1 MALKVIILGLVQ
13 GLTEFLP
20 VSSSGHLVIG
30 QHLLGFYRP
39 DLAAAA
45 RGLLEAW
52 PLGHVSGLLAG
63 LGLAGLGE
71 SELMLDV
78 ALHVGTLAAVVF
90 FLRREVWRIIVQLP
104 YLPLLLG
111 PARVR
116 RRVWAERTDLKLAV
130 LVVAGTI
137 PTGLIGILFKNA
149 LEAAFTSVIAVGFA
163 LIFTGWV
170 LGLTAFVGRAR
181 RGVER
186 FGIGRALLVGLAQ
199 GLAITPGISRS
210 GTTIAVGL
218 FTGLEPSLAVRF
230 SFLLSIPAILGALAL
245 HLMEGVSG
253 SVSPGLMILGAAVA
267 AVVGYLALA
276 LLVWLV
282 GRGKLWYFAP
292 YCILVGL
299 IALFL

>member
-39 DLAAAA
+39 DLMAAAK
-45 RGLLEAW
+45 GLIDAW
-52 PLGHVSGLLAG
+52 PLSHVSGLLGG
-63 LGLAGLGE
+63 LGLMGLGE

-90 FLRREVWRIIVQLP
+90 FLRRELWRIIVQLP

-116 RRVWAERTDLKLAV
+116 RSDLKLAV
-130 LVVAGTI
+130 LVVVGTI

-163 LIFTGWV
+163 LIFTGWL
-170 LGLTAFVGRAR
+170 LGLTAFIGRAT
-181 RGVER
+181 RGVAG
-186 FGIGRALLVGLAQ
+186 FGIGRALLIGLAQ
-199 GLAITPGISRS
+199 GLAIAPGVSRS

-218 FTGLEPSLAVRF
+218 FAGLERPLAARF

-253 SVSPGLMILGAAVA
+253 SVSPGLMVLGAGVA

-292 YCILVGL
+292 YCLILGL
-299 IALFL
+299 IVLFL